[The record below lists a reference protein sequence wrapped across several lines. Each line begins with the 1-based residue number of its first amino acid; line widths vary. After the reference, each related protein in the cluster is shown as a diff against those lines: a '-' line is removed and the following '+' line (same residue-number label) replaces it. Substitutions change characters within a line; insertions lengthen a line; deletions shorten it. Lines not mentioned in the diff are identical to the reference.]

1 MVLTM
6 GHSRKINIL
15 FARVLL
21 DHLAVNGK
29 KTVLALALLV
39 FMGFL
44 WIRVL
49 TGQKPGSAAA
59 AQGRG
64 PAAQAQP
71 ETAKN
76 LRFVELP
83 RLPGRNDS
91 IHRDFFTIPDRTPFR
106 KNGARDA
113 GTEPEVQTSSS
124 NRAQEVIQR
133 VAQRLKLTAVSLSEN
148 PQAFINDRLLRVGDR
163 LTLKEGAKVIEFEV
177 LRIYENSV
185 LVGCEDTQL
194 TLKLAQSLEV
204 DN

>member
-1 MVLTM
+1 M
-6 GHSRKINIL
+6 GHSRKIGIL
-15 FARVLL
+15 FARKLL

-49 TGQKPGSAAA
+49 TGQKPGSAVA

-64 PAAQAQP
+64 PAAQAQR
-71 ETAKN
+71 ETGNN
-76 LRFVELP
+76 LQFVELP
-83 RLPGRNDS
+83 KLPGRNDS
-91 IHRDFFTIPDRTPFR
+91 INRDFFTIQDRALFR
-106 KNGARDA
+106 QNGARNT
-113 GTEPEVQTSSS
+113 GTETEVHATSS

-163 LTLKEGAKVIEFEV
+163 LTIKEGANVIEFEV

-204 DN
+204 NN

>member
-1 MVLTM
+1 M
-6 GHSRKINIL
+6 GHSRKNNIL
-15 FARVLL
+15 FARKLL

-49 TGQKPGSAAA
+49 TGQKPGSAVAA
-59 AQGRG
+59 RGSG
-64 PAAQAQP
+64 PAAHTQP
-71 ETAKN
+71 ETANN
-76 LRFVELP
+76 LQFVELP
-83 RLPGRNDS
+83 KLPGRNDS
-91 IHRDFFTIPDRTPFR
+91 IYGDFFTIQDRALFR
-106 KNGARDA
+106 PNGAPDT
-113 GTEPEVQTSSS
+113 GTETEVHATSS

-163 LTLKEGAKVIEFEV
+163 LTLREGAKVIEFEV

>member
-1 MVLTM
+1 MVPIM
-6 GHSRKINIL
+6 GHSRRINIL
-15 FARVLL
+15 FARKLL

-59 AQGRG
+59 AQGSG
-64 PAAQAQP
+64 PAARTQP
-71 ETAKN
+71 QTANN

-83 RLPGRNDS
+83 RLRGRSDS
-91 IHRDFFTIPDRTPFR
+91 IYRDFFTIQDRTLFR
-106 KNGARDA
+106 QNGARET
-113 GTEPEVQTSSS
+113 GTETEVQTSSS
-124 NRAQEVIQR
+124 NRVQEVIQR

-163 LTLKEGAKVIEFEV
+163 LTIKEDAKVVEFEV

-185 LVGCEDTQL
+185 LVKCEDMQL